1 MAQATA
7 PIQQGMS
14 RAEWTRLADSYEANM
29 KKADKQSDV
38 EAWSVALRWARMQ
51 EANASH

>member
-1 MAQATA
+1 MAQNMQ

-29 KKADKQSDV
+29 KKVDRQSDV
-38 EAWSVALRWARMQ
+38 AAWEKALKWARMQ
-51 EANASH
+51 AANASH